1 MTSQRSRD
9 RLVDQLR
16 DMGIQSEL
24 VLDAIKNTPRHL
36 FVDEALASRAY
47 DNIPLPIGYNQTIS
61 QPYVVARM
69 TEALLRKGEGLG
81 QTSKLDK
88 ALEIGTG
95 CGYQTTILSQF
106 ARKVY
111 SVERIEALLNEAKE
125 RFDKLQY
132 GNIEVKHGDGKH
144 GWPENGPYDGILAAA
159 ASTGV
164 PQDLLEQLAPEG
176 RLVIPVGR
184 SGAQKLLLI
193 TRGAEGFIEKRLDG
207 VNFVPMLGGTS

>member
-16 DMGIQSEL
+16 GMEIQSEL
-24 VLDAIKNTPRHL
+24 VLDAIRNTPRHL

-69 TEALLRKGEGLG
+69 TEALLKKSEGLG
-81 QTSKLDK
+81 QTVKLDK

-111 SVERIEALLNEAKE
+111 SVERIEALLNEARK
-125 RFDKLQY
+125 RFDELQY
-132 GNIEVKHGDGKH
+132 GNIETKHGDGKR

-164 PQDLLEQLAPEG
+164 PEDLLEQLAPEG
-176 RLVIPVGR
+176 RLVIPIGH
-184 SGAQKLLLI
+184 SGAQQLLLI
-193 TRGAEGFIEKRLDG
+193 TRGATGFVERRLDG